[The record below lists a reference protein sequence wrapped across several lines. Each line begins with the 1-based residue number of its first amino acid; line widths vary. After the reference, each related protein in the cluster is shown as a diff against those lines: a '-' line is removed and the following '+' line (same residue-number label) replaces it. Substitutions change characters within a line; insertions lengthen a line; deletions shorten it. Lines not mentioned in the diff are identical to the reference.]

1 MIPSTAARKAASFV
15 FDGLLKPLTFRTNC
29 REAARISSSVTGGE
43 KLKRILIFRHMS
55 DALNVLGR
63 LAKQANRPA
72 APTLAKL
79 KPRTGPSGSAQGL
92 GVIHALCAR
101 RRMGKA

>member
-1 MIPSTAARKAASFV
+1 MLEIAVILSTAARNAASFV

-55 DALNVLGR
+55 MLSMFWDR
-63 LAKQANRPA
+63 LMRQGNRRA
-72 APTLAKL
+72 SAM
-79 KPRTGPSGSAQGL
+79 PRTLLLPISPTAQCL
-92 GVIHALCAR
+92 NEQLSIP
-101 RRMGKA
+101 KA